1 MVTGIIRFLYVASI
15 TPSSVPCSSVF
26 SRFHRQDAKSR
37 CGARTISNLKSV
49 ISNRFLCEPLRPS
62 DFAVKFHW
70 NLSASINHTSRF
82 TSADSRCII
91 SPRSGR
97 GRWGFRRVTTIWS
110 AAVHIHDSRLTI
122 HVNWFHAKLAKRQG
136 THWSW
141 LESLRAKK
149 IFARFARKAS

>member
-1 MVTGIIRFLYVASI
+1 MVCSWWLLESFGFYTWLPLRLLLFLVPLFFQGFTAKTLSRDVALG
-15 TPSSVPCSSVF
+15 
-26 SRFHRQDAKSR
+26 RYQ
-37 CGARTISNLKSV
+37 

-110 AAVHIHDSRLTI
+110 AAVHIYDSRLTI
-122 HVNWFHAKLAKRQG
+122 HVNWFHRQDAKSRCDAKTISNLKFKISN
-136 THWSW
+136 THPRE
-141 LESLRAKK
+141 LLTL
-149 IFARFARKAS
+149 